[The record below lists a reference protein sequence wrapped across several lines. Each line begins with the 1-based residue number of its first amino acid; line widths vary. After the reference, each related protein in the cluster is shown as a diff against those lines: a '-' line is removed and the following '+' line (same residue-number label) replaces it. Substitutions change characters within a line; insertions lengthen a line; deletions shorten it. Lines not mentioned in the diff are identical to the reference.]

1 MESVIDQIK
10 DKIDLIDL
18 VQDYIR
24 LQKSGANFK
33 ALCPFHREKT
43 PSFFVSPERQI
54 WHCFGCGAGGD
65 HFKFL
70 MGIEGVDFSEALRIL
85 ARKAGV
91 ELKKFDKHL
100 QGEKNKLYEICE
112 LASRFFEKQLYES
125 EKGKV
130 ALNYLKDRGLSME
143 SIKEWRLGYAP
154 NSWHS
159 LDLFLKNAGYGE
171 NEVFNAGLIVKR
183 EIEGISGFNESQNF
197 VSEGVY
203 DRFRGRIIFPIF
215 DLNGQIVGFSGRI
228 FDEQMVSGENTEVPA
243 KYINTPQTPIYDKS
257 KILYGLDRAKME
269 IKKSDR
275 AIVVE
280 GNFDLILSH
289 QAGVKN
295 VVATS
300 GTALTDK
307 HLKILKRYTENLDLC
322 FDADKAGEIAFEKGW
337 LLSLQAGFNVGII
350 NINSENLEAERQ
362 DRKIPIIKDVADL
375 VKVNSSKWQEI
386 SQKSKPI
393 MEFFIEKEI
402 LKNDPTTALGKR
414 NIAKM
419 ILPKIKL
426 IANKIEQA
434 HWISVLSDK
443 LNIGDKILM
452 DAMGSIKL
460 NQSAQ
465 IYNLEDIEKRIVPE
479 RPLKI
484 MLEETLIALLFIRPD
499 LIKKLEFD
507 NHLKD
512 MINLELHRRFFDYLV
527 NTEGQNYDQFLN
539 NLSNDEKVE
548 LEIIRFKGEQ
558 IFSGLKD
565 EELEEEF
572 IKIYNKFKKELI
584 IDQIKNLEHRINLV
598 LQNDQNKDNTE
609 LNVLLKEISE
619 LSRKLI

>member
-125 EKGKV
+125 EKGKI
-130 ALNYLKDRGLSME
+130 ALNYLKDRGLSIE

-159 LDLFLKNAGYGE
+159 LDLFLKNAGYSE

-197 VSEGVY
+197 VSEGIY

-228 FDEQMVSGENTEVPA
+228 FDEQMFSGENTEVPA
-243 KYINTPQTPIYDKS
+243 KYINTPQTSIYDKS

-275 AIVVE
+275 VIVVE

-295 VVATS
+295 VVATL

-322 FDADKAGEIAFEKGW
+322 FDADKAGEIASEKGW

-350 NINSENLEAERQ
+350 NINSENLEAERR

-375 VKVNSSKWQEI
+375 VKVNSSRWQEI

-393 MEFFIEKEI
+393 MEFFIENEI
-402 LKNDPTTALGKR
+402 LKNDPTNALGKR

-443 LNIGDKILM
+443 LNIGEKILM

-512 MINLELHRRFFDYLV
+512 MINLELHRKFFDYLG

-548 LEIIRFKGEQ
+548 LEIIRFKGQQ

-565 EELEEEF
+565 EELEDEF
-572 IKIYNKFKKELI
+572 IKIYNNFKKELI

-598 LQNDQNKDNTE
+598 LQNDQNKNNTE